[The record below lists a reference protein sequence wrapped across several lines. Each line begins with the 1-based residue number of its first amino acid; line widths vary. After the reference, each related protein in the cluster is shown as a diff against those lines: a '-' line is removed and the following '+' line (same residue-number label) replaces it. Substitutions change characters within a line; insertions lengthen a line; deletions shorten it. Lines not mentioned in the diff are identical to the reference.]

1 MYMYNCYMYAAGYI
15 FKSVLVF
22 ISLHVYM
29 YSYMMYNLLDL
40 NLCTRVPEVQ
50 YSNCLYSTVCVH
62 LFSCRGSRHSSVA
75 EREHRA
81 FQYLFFYCSAGCS
94 AYIYSNNSFVSFRLF
109 LYMYSPSPNDLL
121 DLWNFELSYCMSI
134 LRTVHLKIGEFFK
147 RQGCLQATPTL

>member
-22 ISLHVYM
+22 ISLHVYL

-40 NLCTRVPEVQ
+40 NLCTRVPGIQILFLVN
-50 YSNCLYSTVCVH
+50 YCGYMSTVVCVH

-109 LYMYSPSPNDLL
+109 LHVLPYYDLL
-121 DLWNFELSYCMSI
+121 DLYS
-134 LRTVHLKIGEFFK
+134 
-147 RQGCLQATPTL
+147 PTT